1 MSICQRCQQEFTCA
15 VADKSEQPC
24 WCMVVPA
31 MDLSLLP
38 DAKIKA
44 DATCLCPRCLPV
56 WKSELI
62 NAKSKV

>member
-38 DAKIKA
+38 DARLNV

-62 NAKSKV
+62 AAKSKV